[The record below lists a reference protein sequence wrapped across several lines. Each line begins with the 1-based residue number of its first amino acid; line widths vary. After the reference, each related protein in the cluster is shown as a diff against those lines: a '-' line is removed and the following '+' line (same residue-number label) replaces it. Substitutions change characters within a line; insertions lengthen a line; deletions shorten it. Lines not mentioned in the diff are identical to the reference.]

1 VENKMGSLDLENSM
15 LSSNISPRASI
26 ADRLIAATEG
36 IGTVD
41 DINLEHLGIH
51 EERTRDIGL
60 IAIIGAGWNICNNWA
75 DISATLALSIM
86 SGGSVT
92 LVYAVIVII
101 VVVGS
106 SALSMAE
113 MASVWPTAGGQYQ

>member
-51 EERTRDIGL
+51 EETTRDIGL
-60 IAIIGAGWNICNNWA
+60 IAIIGAGWNICNSWA
-75 DISATLALSIM
+75 GISATLALSIM

-92 LVYAVIVII
+92 LVYGVIVIF